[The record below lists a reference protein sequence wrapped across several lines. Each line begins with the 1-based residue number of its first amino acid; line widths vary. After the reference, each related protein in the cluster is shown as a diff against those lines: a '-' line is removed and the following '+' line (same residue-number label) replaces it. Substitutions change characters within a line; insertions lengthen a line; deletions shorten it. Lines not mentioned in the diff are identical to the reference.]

1 MGPWRK
7 LLAVLGGIAAVAALS
22 NNLYYPYNKDVSQ
35 FIWSYI
41 VDPVVLIIIGFN
53 VLVNVSDSLKIP
65 QPGRQSP
72 NSVAPGRGHR
82 LSGHRVGALR
92 DAICRSDSP
101 QPRTHLRVVG
111 PLDGPG
117 HRHSGLRSHLP
128 VAVRRARRPWRFKLS
143 LRSG

>member
-53 VLVNVSDSLKIP
+53 VLVNVSDSLKIRSQAGNHLAQWP
-65 QPGRQSP
+65 RDVVTALVAIVWVRFVMQYADQIAP
-72 NSVAPGRGHR
+72 NQEPTSGLWGH
-82 LSGHRVGALR
+82 LTALAIVILTFE
-92 DAICRSDSP
+92 AICLWRSAGQEDHGGS
-101 QPRTHLRVVG
+101 
-111 PLDGPG
+111 
-117 HRHSGLRSHLP
+117 S
-128 VAVRRARRPWRFKLS
+128 
-143 LRSG
+143 

>member
-53 VLVNVSDSLKIP
+53 VLVNVSDSLKIRSQAGNHLTQWP
-65 QPGRQSP
+65 RDVVTALVAIVWVRFVMQYADQIAP
-72 NSVAPGRGHR
+72 NQEPTSGLWGH
-82 LSGHRVGALR
+82 LTALAIVILAFE
-92 DAICRSDSP
+92 AICLWRSAG
-101 QPRTHLRVVG
+101 QE
-111 PLDGPG
+111 G
-117 HRHSGLRSHLP
+117 HGGSS
-128 VAVRRARRPWRFKLS
+128 
-143 LRSG
+143 